1 MPEEKKVQSL
11 SDMGVYDLP
20 EPPALTAFVAA
31 EEAAAEAMSDEECWK
46 LHNEHAARTGRA
58 QVPTLEEFVKEW
70 LS

>member
-1 MPEEKKVQSL
+1 MAEERIESL
-11 SDMGVYDLP
+11 ANFKIRDIPD
-20 EPPALTAFVAA
+20 PPALTAFVAA